1 MKNMTYQLYL
11 AKTRAHK
18 LGLAKSNPDYF
29 CMAHKLKWFLYFKR
43 AFKGKEKKK
52 KKKHTAGI
60 ICHLQN
66 LKYLPS
72 STLRK
77 FANLHTRT

>member
-52 KKKHTAGI
+52 KAYSRDYMPLAKPKIFAIQHFKK
-60 ICHLQN
+60 ICQPPH
-66 LKYLPS
+66 
-72 STLRK
+72 
-77 FANLHTRT
+77 